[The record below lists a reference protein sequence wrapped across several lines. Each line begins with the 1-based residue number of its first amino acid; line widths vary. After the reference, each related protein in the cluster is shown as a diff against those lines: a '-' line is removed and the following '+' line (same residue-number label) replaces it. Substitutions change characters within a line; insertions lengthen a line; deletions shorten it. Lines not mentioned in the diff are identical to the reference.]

1 MKRNVCS
8 RGIPSLD
15 WNRRIVLS
23 PTNSFRIFYRGRFS
37 AKGKTFR
44 GGFEMVRSNLMFK
57 MKCINR
63 IRIKMVIYFFAS
75 KLIKFLL
82 CFGLLNCIVPGIF
95 LLSIKL

>member
-15 WNRRIVLS
+15 WNQRIVLS

-57 MKCINR
+57 NR

-75 KLIKFLL
+75 KFIKFLL